1 MKYGA
6 KLKSKTGLDKN
17 RDEFF
22 FVYATPGTSV
32 KIGAVKESTFIGT
45 YEKTQSKLL
54 TDYAYIKLNIPITYN
69 GKSYQYGYVRQD
81 AVYEYTPSL
90 TTYYAKPTTTSVNV
104 RSSPTSASSKN
115 IIGSVKM
122 NQVVGSTDGTTENG
136 FFLFS
141 LPKGGTGWVSRNY
154 ITSAVPTGTKATT
167 TPGSG
172 VDVSSNPA
180 DDSVTE
186 RAETTLENTV
196 GSTWLTVIKWAGI
209 TVIALAI
216 GIAVAKF
223 YERKK

>member
-17 RDEFF
+17 KDEFF
-22 FVYATPGTSV
+22 FVYDSPGGT

-45 YEKTQSKLL
+45 FEKTVSRLL
-54 TDYAYIKLNIPITYN
+54 TDYAYVKLNIPITYN
-69 GKSYQYGYVRQD
+69 GKSYQYGYVRQET
-81 AVYEYTPSL
+81 VYEYTPSL

-104 RSSPTSASSKN
+104 RSSPTTASSKN
-115 IIGSVKM
+115 IIGSIKA
-122 NQVVGSTDGTTENG
+122 NQLVGSTDGTTENG

-154 ITSAVPTGTKATT
+154 ITSTVPAGTKEAS
-167 TPGSG
+167 TPGTG
-172 VDVSSNPA
+172 VDVYTNPA
-180 DDSVTE
+180 NDSVTD
-186 RAETTLENTV
+186 RAQTSVENTI
-196 GSTWLTVIKWAGI
+196 GSTWLGVIKWAGI

-216 GIAVAKF
+216 GIAVAKL